1 MTDERLA
8 NNGNGLANNMG
19 LCGFPSVF
27 MKCTESPLGETYFFN
42 LVNPL
47 DYDEN
52 GMKKA
57 IKKLNVAMRVS
68 MELRPTKPNE
78 ESHYS
83 IFINNTESRFVSL
96 YNCLQD
102 INFDK
107 RVVGKDDNGDYV
119 FVDFDKT
126 PHLLVAGTTGSG
138 KSILLHTLL
147 IDLLTTHE
155 GRKLEIIIIDPKGSE
170 FREYKH
176 LNKGGIKIID
186 STNEAI
192 KWLKMVEF
200 TMGNRYKQANPMGN
214 HDIFVIVDELAD
226 LMMTSKGEVE
236 QSLVRVAQK
245 GRACG
250 MHLII
255 ATQYPKASVLS
266 PLIRANIPARFC
278 LRTATRTESIVV
290 LGKSMAEKL
299 QGKGDCI
306 YQNGLEERH
315 LQVAMP
321 ELEFE
326 RTIINRGQ
334 PKG

>member
-1 MTDERLA
+1 MNERLI
-8 NNGNGLANNMG
+8 NNGNGLANDMG
-19 LCGFPSVF
+19 LCGFPSTF
-27 MKCTESPLGETYFFN
+27 IKGCESPLGETYYFD
-42 LVNPL
+42 LLNPL
-47 DYDEN
+47 DYDKN
-52 GMKKA
+52 GLKKA
-57 IKKLNVAMRVS
+57 IEKLSVALRLDL
-68 MELRPTKPNE
+68 ELRETKE
-78 ESHYS
+78 THYS
-83 IFINNTESRFVSL
+83 IFVKNTESRYVSL

-102 INFDK
+102 THFDR
-107 RVVGKDDNGDYV
+107 RVVGKDDKGNYV

-147 IDLLTTHE
+147 IDLITTHE
-155 GRKLEIIIIDPKGSE
+155 GRKVEIIIIDPKGSE
-170 FREYKH
+170 FRDYKQMK
-176 LNKGGIKIID
+176 KGGIRIID
-186 STNEAI
+186 TTSEAI
-192 KWLKMVEF
+192 MWLKGVEN
-200 TMGNRYKQANPMGN
+200 TMDKRYKQDNPMGN

-250 MHLII
+250 IHLII

-266 PLIRANIPARFC
+266 PLIRANISARFC
-278 LRTATRTESIVV
+278 LRTSTRTESIVV
-290 LGKSMAEKL
+290 LGRAMAEKL

-315 LQVAMP
+315 LQVAIP

-326 RTIINRGQ
+326 KLIINRG
-334 PKG
+334 